1 MLDGERINA
10 SLPRVRNKTKHKN
23 ASTLLT
29 QYSTRSKA
37 NVTGQEK
44 EINFIQI
51 GKEET
56 NCPCLWMTFVYV

>member
-44 EINFIQI
+44 EINFI
-51 GKEET
+51 
-56 NCPCLWMTFVYV
+56 